1 MIEVVHLPPRY
12 HARARV
18 FALSLVCAVA
28 AAACSTGHQ
37 QPTSRPVPT
46 ATPAPTA
53 TPGVNVVT
61 GTATAPLP
69 TGPITLATWQLTLP
83 LTGRKGDATIV
94 DPAVPT
100 APYLVPG
107 ADGALTF
114 WAPVTGT
121 TTPNSTHARTEL
133 DNHVSF
139 LAGTGHHLMTATV
152 SVGQLPTEKPDV
164 VVGQIHGAGPIS
176 SVSFVLV
183 HYLNGQID
191 VVVKHAQTG
200 TDGTHIRLL
209 DNIPMRSE

>member
-1 MIEVVHLPPRY
+1 MIGVVHILPRY
-12 HARARV
+12 RAGARV
-18 FALSLVCAVA
+18 FALALVCAVT
-28 AAACSTGHQ
+28 AACSGTGHQ
-37 QPTSRPVPT
+37 QPTSTPVPT
-46 ATPAPTA
+46 S

-83 LTGRKGDATIV
+83 LPGRKGDAVIV
-94 DPAVPT
+94 DPAVSTP
-100 APYLVPG
+100 PYLVPS

-114 WAPVTGT
+114 WAPVSGT

-133 DNHVSF
+133 DDHASF

-152 SVGQLPTEKPDV
+152 AVGQLPTEKPDV

-183 HYLNGQID
+183 HYLNGQIE

-209 DNIPMRSE
+209 DNI